1 MKKFI
6 GAMIFG
12 VIVVIYMVVEMNR
25 EQPIDDRPSPNARAV
40 DDGQWSEP
48 QQAEM
53 RPANESQQSEM
64 RSLEAYQAHTISEDE
79 VELRGSAADDDYQ
92 TPQPGSLAEL
102 EELRDRGGR
111 DVIDLALVPYQLE
124 FEPVDYQWFREMEQA
139 LYSISYDVL
148 ETQGARMVHLECA
161 SSVCIADFEVQP
173 GSELPTNAFFRAS
186 QEIDTFDPESLSMV
200 FLSGDNGVVERIIFQ
215 RKE

>member
-6 GAMIFG
+6 GAMVFG

-53 RPANESQQSEM
+53 RPASDSAQSQV
-64 RSLEAYQAHTISEDE
+64 RLLDAYQAHTVSEHE
-79 VELRGSAADDDYQ
+79 VEVRGSAADDDYLP
-92 TPQPGSLAEL
+92 PQPDSLTEL
-102 EELRDRGGR
+102 EALREQGGR
-111 DVIDLALVPYQLE
+111 HVIDLALIPYQLA

-139 LYSISYDVL
+139 LYGISHEVL
-148 ETQGARMVHLECA
+148 EAKGVWMVHLECA
-161 SSVCIADFEVQP
+161 TSVCIADFEVQL
-173 GSELPTNAFFRAS
+173 GAELPPNDFFRAS
-186 QEIDTFDPESLSMV
+186 QEIDTFDPEILSMV
-200 FLSGDNGVVERIIFQ
+200 FLSGENGMVERIIFQ